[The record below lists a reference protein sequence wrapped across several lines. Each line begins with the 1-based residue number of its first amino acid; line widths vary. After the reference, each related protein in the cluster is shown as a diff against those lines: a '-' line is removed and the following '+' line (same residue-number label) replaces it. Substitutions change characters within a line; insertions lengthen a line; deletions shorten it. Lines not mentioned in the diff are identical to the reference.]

1 MEMIYIYNFINS
13 ELMFWAMLAI
23 AAAILVILI
32 LGLYPEPKIDDEDIL
47 DFSEHEPDN
56 ETP

>member
-1 MEMIYIYNFINS
+1 MIYLYNLINS
-13 ELMFWAMLAI
+13 ELMLWAMLAI
-23 AAAILVILI
+23 AGAILVILI
-32 LGLYPEPKIDDEDIL
+32 LGLYPEPKIDDKDVL

>member
-1 MEMIYIYNFINS
+1 MIHLWNLINS
-13 ELMFWAMLAI
+13 DLMFWIMLAI
-23 AAAILVILI
+23 VGAIVVILI
-32 LGLYPEPKIDDEDIL
+32 LGLYPEPKIDDKDVL

>member
-1 MEMIYIYNFINS
+1 MIYLWNFINS
-13 ELMFWAMLAI
+13 DLMFWIMLAI
-23 AAAILVILI
+23 AGAILVILI
-32 LGLYPEPKIDDEDIL
+32 LALYPEPKIDDKDVI